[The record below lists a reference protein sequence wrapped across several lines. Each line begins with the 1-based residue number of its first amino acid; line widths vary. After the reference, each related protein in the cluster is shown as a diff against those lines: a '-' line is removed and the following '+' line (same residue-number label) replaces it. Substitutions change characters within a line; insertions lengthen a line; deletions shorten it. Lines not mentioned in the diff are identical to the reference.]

1 MEHTHASETYQ
12 AQPLLPK
19 RIIRIRDK
27 GSSGEGWYEHGFAAE
42 ARRFFA
48 EMYGTFVLTFI
59 AAVGPMVMHKIG
71 PTASGLAIGLIQGAL
86 IFQLGEVSGAHFNG
100 AISFALALRGVFS
113 WWRVLVYWVAQFLG
127 SIIAASFILLL
138 FEEVNYNAATMPR
151 AGFSDW
157 QAFGFET
164 IYTLILILTVLHVA
178 QKWRLVG
185 SSPALAIAFVGSAL
199 SLIGGGTSSASMNPT
214 RSFGPA
220 IFAGGRAL
228 KVYWVYFVAPFFGA
242 SIATLFSY
250 FMHVSPAV
258 SRRRREEELE
268 IESSVEKEDERLPEV
283 RVDPLHA

>member
-1 MEHTHASETYQ
+1 V
-12 AQPLLPK
+12 P
-19 RIIRIRDK
+19 
-27 GSSGEGWYEHGFAAE
+27 E

-48 EMYGTFVLTFI
+48 EMYGTFVLTFV
-59 AAVGPMVMHKIG
+59 AAVGPMISYKIG

-100 AISFALALRGVFS
+100 VISFALALRGVFA

-127 SIIAASFILLL
+127 SIIAASFVLLL
-138 FEEVNYNAATMPR
+138 FEEVNYNGATMPR
-151 AGFSDW
+151 AGFTDW

-164 IYTLILILTVLHVA
+164 IYTLILVLTALHVA

-185 SSPALAIAFVGSAL
+185 SSSALAIAFVGTAL

-220 IFAGGRAL
+220 IFAGGKAL

-242 SIATLFSY
+242 TIATLFSY
-250 FMHVSPAV
+250 FLQITPAI
-258 SRRRREEELE
+258 SRKRREEELE
-268 IESSVEKEDERLPEV
+268 VESSVLKEEEDAPEV
-283 RVDPLHA
+283 RVVDPLHA